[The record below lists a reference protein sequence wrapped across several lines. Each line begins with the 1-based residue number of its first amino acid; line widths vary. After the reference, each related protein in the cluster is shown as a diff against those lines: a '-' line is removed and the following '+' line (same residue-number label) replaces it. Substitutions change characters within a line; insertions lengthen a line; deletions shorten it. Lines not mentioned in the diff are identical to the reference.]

1 MSTNNSRVAGMLGL
15 SDKDLLLIFTAGV
28 IGEIVLEIFAWV
40 VVPEIAGRPMRPD
53 ILVSDLARSLAGIE
67 MWRPLAIGI
76 HLALG
81 VAVFPLIYLKLRRAF
96 SGLPWILVA
105 SLVGLALWAIAQTT
119 LAPLAGRPFMLGFD
133 PTWGFNT
140 YTWSSLI
147 AHALLMVVIAAV
159 YERLARRFA
168 DL

>member
-1 MSTNNSRVAGMLGL
+1 MGTENSRVAGLLGL

-76 HLALG
+76 HLTLG
-81 VAVFPLIYLKLRRAF
+81 VAVFPLIYLKLRRIFA
-96 SGLPWILVA
+96 GLSWILVA

-140 YTWSSLI
+140 YTWASLI
-147 AHALLMVVIAAV
+147 AHALLMVVIAYA